1 MISIRDLRYRLLA
14 IDSLTIGCGITA
26 IIGANGSGKTSLL
39 KLCAGITL
47 PEAGTVLVE
56 GKEPRRTEIGWVN
69 EFPDRNFLFFR
80 AGDEIASPLRFQ
92 HADPDEIC
100 RRTEE
105 IWKKTGISG
114 PPGRSVRELS
124 GGEKVLVALA
134 AAVITRPRVLILDE
148 CDSHLDARTLTT
160 VDRMLRDA
168 NVPVILKSTQDME
181 QAALCDDVIYLKN
194 GRVGGAG
201 KPEMV
206 FESLKNTPLYPF
218 SWRFRA

>member
-1 MISIRDLRYRLLA
+1 MISIQDLRYRLLA
-14 IDSLTIGCGITA
+14 IDSLTIGRGITA

-47 PEAGTVLVE
+47 PEAGTVLIE
-56 GKEPRRTEIGWVN
+56 EKEPRSTEIGWVN
-69 EFPDRNFLFFR
+69 EFPDRNFLFVR

-92 HADPDEIC
+92 HAAPGEIC

-114 PPGRSVRELS
+114 PPDRPVRELS

-148 CDSHLDARTLTT
+148 CDSHLDARTHSN

-168 NVPVILKSTQDME
+168 NIPFILKSTQDME
-181 QAALCDDVIYLKN
+181 NAARCDDVIVLEN
-194 GRVGGAG
+194 GRVADCG
-201 KPEMV
+201 KPELV
-206 FESLKNTPLYPF
+206 FERLKNTPLYPL
-218 SWRFRA
+218 SWRFLA

>member
-1 MISIRDLRYRLLA
+1 MISIKDLRYRLLA
-14 IDSLTIGCGITA
+14 IDSLTIGRGITS

-39 KLCAGITL
+39 KLCAGIAL
-47 PEAGTVLVE
+47 PEAGSIQIDGT
-56 GKEPRRTEIGWVN
+56 EPRRTEIGWVN
-69 EFPDRNFLFFR
+69 EFPDRNFLFER

-92 HADPDEIC
+92 HADPGEI
-100 RRTEE
+100 RQRTCE

-114 PPGRSVRELS
+114 PPDRSVRELS

-134 AAVITRPRVLILDE
+134 AAVITRPRVLVLDE

-160 VDRMLRDA
+160 VDRILRDA

-181 QAALCDDVIYLKN
+181 QAALCDAVIFLKN
-194 GRVGGAG
+194 GRVAGAG
-201 KPEMV
+201 KPAMV
-206 FESLKNTPLYPF
+206 FEDLKNTPLYPL

>member
-1 MISIRDLRYRLLA
+1 MISIRDLRYHLLT
-14 IDSLTIGCGITA
+14 IDSLSIGRGITS

-39 KLCAGITL
+39 KICAGISL

-92 HADPDEIC
+92 HADPIEIS

-114 PPGRSVRELS
+114 PPSRSVRELS

-148 CDSHLDARTLTT
+148 CDSHLDARTHAN

-168 NVPVILKSTQDME
+168 NIPVILKSTQDME
-181 QAALCDDVIYLKN
+181 NAALCDEVIFLEN
-194 GRVGGAG
+194 GRVKECG

-206 FESLKNTPLYPF
+206 FENLKNTPLYPL
-218 SWRFRA
+218 SWRLSA